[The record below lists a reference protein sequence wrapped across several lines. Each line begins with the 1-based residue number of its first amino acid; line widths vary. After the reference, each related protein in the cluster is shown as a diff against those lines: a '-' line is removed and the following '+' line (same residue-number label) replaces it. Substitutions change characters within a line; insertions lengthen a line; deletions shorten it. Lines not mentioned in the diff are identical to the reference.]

1 MALLTRRALQE
12 LLDEGLL
19 TSAQLKAIVG
29 RLNQPENPLDA
40 EWELIIL
47 SALSRVGVVEHEPAV
62 PGTAKLDLHLAST
75 SGLEFY
81 GDITYLSDDV
91 LTQRNPVSQFVEELR
106 RRLDD
111 ERIGGNLTLRIGTK
125 TGRADGDKADVKVLL
140 PVPHEF
146 ARYIFNTTPF
156 QQFMGEILVTPGG
169 THRCSISNDE
179 AQLIIAYSP
188 GSRQTTITHLDYR
201 SPRDIIRNPL
211 YNRLGKKVDQLK
223 RAKLPKNSAP
233 RGVVICDAGSSLF
246 MPTFGHGA
254 VSFSQIAHHFLRTS
268 GTLDFIAAI
277 TVKYTAGAPV
287 PYTFAVNTY
296 EHQGRGIAP
305 LVQKVLT
312 EGLATVPYPIRL
324 PLNARNFL
332 EWQARAGIT
341 TLSRLSSTPWQV
353 ADRLRISS
361 RATMDYLAGRIDRG
375 QFETFINT
383 LPMTVLRN
391 ALDQGGT
398 VRRVHIETSAN
409 ADDDRLIIEW
419 VEHDPAASP
428 FLAPDTR
435 K

>member
-1 MALLTRRALQE
+1 
-12 LLDEGLL
+12 
-19 TSAQLKAIVG
+19 
-29 RLNQPENPLDA
+29 
-40 EWELIIL
+40 
-47 SALSRVGVVEHEPAV
+47 
-62 PGTAKLDLHLAST
+62 
-75 SGLEFY
+75 
-81 GDITYLSDDV
+81 
-91 LTQRNPVSQFVEELR
+91 
-106 RRLDD
+106 
-111 ERIGGNLTLRIGTK
+111 
-125 TGRADGDKADVKVLL
+125 
-140 PVPHEF
+140 
-146 ARYIFNTTPF
+146 
-156 QQFMGEILVTPGG
+156 
-169 THRCSISNDE
+169 
-179 AQLIIAYSP
+179 
-188 GSRQTTITHLDYR
+188 
-201 SPRDIIRNPL
+201 
-211 YNRLGKKVDQLK
+211 
-223 RAKLPKNSAP
+223 
-233 RGVVICDAGSSLF
+233 
-246 MPTFGHGA
+246 
-254 VSFSQIAHHFLRTS
+254 
-268 GTLDFIAAI
+268 
-277 TVKYTAGAPV
+277 
-287 PYTFAVNTY
+287 VNTY